1 MTSRSRRLLVVAAL
15 AALLS
20 ASVVLVGAVRDPAP
34 VPLAE
39 RVDALAREVRCP
51 VCGGET
57 VAESQSDVAS
67 AMRAEIADQ
76 LARGRSSSQVRE
88 WFAQR
93 YGPDV
98 LLRPATDGAGLVVWL
113 LPALALGAGVVVV
126 GRLVGGSGGR
136 RLAPVAVALVVASA
150 LAVPAL
156 VAQGEDATPGPAAAT
171 DELAG
176 LRAAASAGDAASWAA
191 LGRALSA
198 RDRHPEAVDA
208 YRSAIAAGIDEQEL
222 HLPLGLALVRSGKP
236 DDAVPLLRQVV
247 DARPDE
253 PEALLVLAAA
263 LRDSRP
269 EEARAVLR
277 RFLEIAPDHAGA
289 PGVRRALGEDEP

>member
-1 MTSRSRRLLVVAAL
+1 MSRGRRLLVVLAL
-15 AALLS
+15 GAFLS
-20 ASVVLVGAVRDPAP
+20 AGVVLAGAVRDPAP

-39 RVDALAREVRCP
+39 RVEALSREVRCP

-93 YGPDV
+93 YGSEV
-98 LLRPATDGAGLVVWL
+98 LLRPATDGAGSVVWL
-113 LPALALGAGVVVV
+113 LPAVALGAGVVLA
-126 GRLVGGSGGR
+126 GRVVGGSGGR
-136 RLAPVAVALVVASA
+136 RLVPVAVALVVASA

-156 VAQGEDATPGPAAAT
+156 LEAGKDASVPAAGA
-171 DELAG
+171 DDLAG
-176 LRAAASAGDAASWAA
+176 LRAAASAGDAASWVA

-198 RDRHPEAVDA
+198 EERHAEAVDA
-208 YRSAIAAGIDEQEL
+208 YRAALTAGADEQEVS
-222 HLPLGLALVRSGKP
+222 LPLGLALVRSGRP
-236 DDAVPLLRQVV
+236 EEAVDLLRRVV

-263 LRDSRP
+263 LRDSQP
-269 EEARAVLR
+269 DEARAVLR
-277 RFLEIAPDHAGA
+277 RFLAVAPDHAGA
-289 PGVRRALGEDEP
+289 PGVRRALGEEAP